1 MKLIGFRNSTTSLRY
16 AVLEQTDDNLSFVN
30 SDSEHTIKYPTEYED
45 GPEKLNWLYD
55 EVCRI
60 FRKNSDIHSCGIKIN
75 EFGRSE
81 KKVTRFTA
89 HADAITTL
97 ACVKSGHSITEFL
110 YSQLPTSSAK
120 VKAYSEKLAGKTDKY
135 WDTQIADAIAVA
147 YAVRTQSN
155 G

>member
-16 AVLEQTDDNLSFVN
+16 AVLELADDNLSFVN
-30 SDSEHTIKYPTEYED
+30 SGSEHVINYPTEYED

-60 FRKNSDIHSCGIKIN
+60 LRKNSDIYSCGIKVS
-75 EFGRSE
+75 EFGRPE
-81 KKVTRFTA
+81 KKATRFTA

-97 ACVKSGHSITEFL
+97 ACVKSGHSIAEFL
-110 YSQLPTSSAK
+110 YSQLPTSRAK
-120 VKAYSEKLAGKTDKY
+120 VKEYSEKLAGKTDKY
-135 WDTQIADAIAVA
+135 WDAQIADAIAVA
-147 YAVRTQSN
+147 FAVRAQSN